1 MSQRRILITGATGG
15 LGMALMREALKRGH
29 AVRATGRSQAA
40 GEAITSLGV
49 QFVREDL
56 THPKA
61 DFRGLLK
68 DVDSVIHAA
77 ALSASWGPRRAFEIH
92 NIRMTEQLLEAAS
105 RSGVERFVFVSSPSI
120 FAAYRDRIAIGE
132 YDGPAL
138 QPLNHYARTKLAA
151 ERSVLASREDAM
163 ACCAIR
169 PRALV
174 GPGDQVILPKLAELA
189 GRERMPLPRGGRA
202 LIELTDLRDAAW
214 AICAAEEQAVG
225 LAGKAINISG
235 GNPIAVREV
244 AGKLADA
251 LGKTPQL
258 VSLPVGLA
266 RAIAVLSENAA
277 LLMRSAREPM
287 LTRYKLATL
296 AYSQT
301 FDLEPAQR
309 LLGYRPQHDAL
320 ATLLAEARQLAT
332 QEKQP

>member
-15 LGMALMREALKRGH
+15 LGMALVREALKRGH

-40 GEAITSLGV
+40 GEALTLLGA
-49 QFVREDL
+49 QFVRVDL
-56 THPKA
+56 THSKI
-61 DFRGLLK
+61 DFRELLK

-77 ALSASWGPRRAFEIH
+77 ALSASWGPQRAFELH
-92 NIRMTEQLLEAAS
+92 NIHMTEQLLEAAS

-120 FAAYRDRIAIGE
+120 FAAYRDRLAIGE
-132 YDGPAL
+132 YDAPAL

-151 ERSVLASREDAM
+151 ERSVLAQREDAM

-174 GPGDQVILPKLAELA
+174 GPGDRVILPKLAELA
-189 GRERMPLPRGGRA
+189 GRKRMPLPRGGRA

-214 AICAAEEQAVG
+214 AICAAEERAVE
-225 LAGKAINISG
+225 LTGKAINISG
-235 GNPIAVREV
+235 GSPITVREV
-244 AGKLADA
+244 AYKLADA

-258 VSLPVGLA
+258 VSLPVGFA
-266 RAIAVLSENAA
+266 RAIAVLSENVA
-277 LLMRSAREPM
+277 LLMRASREPM

>member
-15 LGMALMREALKRGH
+15 LGMALVREALERGH

-40 GEAITSLGV
+40 GDALTSLGA
-49 QFVREDL
+49 QFVRVDL
-56 THPKA
+56 THSKT
-61 DFRGLLK
+61 DFRELLK
-68 DVDSVIHAA
+68 GVDSVIHAA
-77 ALSASWGPRRAFEIH
+77 ALSASWGPRRAFDLH
-92 NIRMTEQLLEAAS
+92 NIHMTEQLLEAAS

-120 FAAYRDRIAIGE
+120 FAAYRDRLAIGE
-132 YDGPAL
+132 HDAPAF

-151 ERSVLASREDAM
+151 ERSVLAPREDAM

-174 GPGDQVILPKLAELA
+174 GPGDRVILPKLAELA
-189 GRERMPLPRGGRA
+189 GRKRIPLPRGGRA

-214 AICAAEEQAVG
+214 AICAAEERPVE
-225 LAGKAINISG
+225 LTGKAINISG
-235 GNPIAVREV
+235 GSPITVREV
-244 AGKLADA
+244 AYKLADA
-251 LGKTPQL
+251 LGKKPQL

-277 LLMRSAREPM
+277 LLMRASREPM

-320 ATLLAEARQLAT
+320 ATLLAEARQLST
-332 QEKQP
+332 QDKRL